1 MQSSTLYHLL
11 PSCFILFP
19 FAFYGLTFDV
29 QTFTMLYLGKQ
40 GFSYNVTA
48 IQGTFKVQEDF
59 IYYTSLYT
67 RVSALHLFR
76 SEGKDSTFKTHFHS
90 HIRKDNINREFIIRL
105 LGCLLQEKAV
115 KICLVWQRLT
125 NCPSNITTMP
135 RIYWKYFQ
143 CFSESYRKYM

>member
-29 QTFTMLYLGKQ
+29 QTFTMLYLGNK
-40 GFSYNVTA
+40 GFHIMLQRY
-48 IQGTFKVQEDF
+48 KVLLKYRKTLFTTLRF
-59 IYYTSLYT
+59 IHVYQHCTYFNLK
-67 RVSALHLFR
+67 A
-76 SEGKDSTFKTHFHS
+76 KI

-125 NCPSNITTMP
+125 NCPSNITTMS